1 MQLSKTFW
9 FYKGR
14 VLAIPFSYFLGSNW

>member
-1 MQLSKTFW
+1 MQLSKTFR

-14 VLAIPFSYFLGSNW
+14 VLAILFSHFLWSNW